1 MQKVL
6 PQRRLQAAAGAGS
19 RWQQAALVEALAM
32 LEGVL
37 GRLRDKAAKALA
49 EEEIALAAF
58 AEPSGKVVTWRCMQA
73 VLKHEIDE
81 LYEDAEEEKDV
92 ARGFAEHEA
101 REREYALLELQRAR
115 DPAWELMP
123 QGGVGNLGWWKYV
136 GGLSGGGGDGDVA
149 SDRRYFSGRRG
160 DGGGGRCRWPCLQ
173 RAC

>member
-1 MQKVL
+1 M
-6 PQRRLQAAAGAGS
+6 S
-19 RWQQAALVEALAM
+19 F
-32 LEGVL
+32 

-115 DPAWELMP
+115 DPAWE
-123 QGGVGNLGWWKYV
+123 
-136 GGLSGGGGDGDVA
+136 
-149 SDRRYFSGRRG
+149 
-160 DGGGGRCRWPCLQ
+160 
-173 RAC
+173 